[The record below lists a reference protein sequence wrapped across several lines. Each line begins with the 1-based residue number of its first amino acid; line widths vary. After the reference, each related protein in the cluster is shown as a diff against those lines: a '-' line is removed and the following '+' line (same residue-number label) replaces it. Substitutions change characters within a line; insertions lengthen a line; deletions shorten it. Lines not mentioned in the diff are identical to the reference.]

1 MISTSKITMRF
12 GKTVLFEDV
21 SVKFTPGNRYGLIGA
36 NGCGKS
42 TFMKILTGQQDQ
54 SEGVVTVG
62 NDCTL
67 GYLRQDHS
75 AFDKHTIIDAVY
87 MGNPALWKLHCERE
101 YLYSKDE
108 LTDEENERCG
118 HIEEEFG
125 DAGGYTMEAEAATL
139 LVGLGFT
146 EDLFEQNMTVLQGGF
161 KLRVLLAQVL
171 FGQPDI
177 LLLDEPTNHLD
188 MDSIEW
194 LVELLKRYSGTV
206 VTISH
211 DRFFLNQVCTHI
223 ADLDYHEIRMFPG
236 NYDDFTIASLEA
248 RERQEKANKKVE
260 KQAHDLKAFISRFSS
275 NASKAKQATSRKKTL
290 DKLEI
295 TKFKPSSRI
304 SPFIRFNPKKRL
316 GNTVI
321 EAKSVS
327 KSYGK
332 TLFSDFSCTIG
343 PEERVA
349 IIGKNGI
356 GKTTLLNIL
365 CNQLASDTGEVKF
378 GETIEIGM
386 FPQDASDILDSDA
399 SALDWLNRFADST
412 TSEVELRSF
421 MGRMLFR
428 GEDCWKKVGVL
439 SGGEKARLIIS
450 KMTME
455 GGNVLALD
463 EPTNHLDLESIE
475 ALNFGLSLFPNTL
488 IFVSHDHR
496 FIATL
501 ATRILEVTET
511 GIIDYPG
518 TLDDY
523 EALKKSRKN
532 AGKGLLR
539 N

>member
-1 MISTSKITMRF
+1 MIATSRICMRF
-12 GKTVLFEDV
+12 GKMALFEDV
-21 SVKFTPGNRYGLIGA
+21 SVKFVPRNRYGLIGA
-36 NGCGKS
+36 NGSGKS
-42 TFMKILTGQQDQ
+42 TFMKILTGQLDQ
-54 SEGVVTVG
+54 SEGEVSIGPGCTV
-62 NDCTL
+62 

-75 AFDKHTIIDAVY
+75 AFDDQTIIDTVY
-87 MGNPALWKLHCERE
+87 MGNPKLWKLHCERE
-101 YLYSKDE
+101 LLYSKDE
-108 LTDEENERCG
+108 LTDAEHERCG

-125 DAGGYTMEAEAATL
+125 NANGYTMESEAATL
-139 LVGLGFT
+139 LVGLGLDH
-146 EDLFEQNMTVLQGGF
+146 ELFECNMTTLQGGF

-188 MDSIEW
+188 MESIEW
-194 LVELLKRYSGTV
+194 LVGLLKRYQGTL

-223 ADLDYHEIRMFPG
+223 ADLDYNEIRMFTG

-248 RERQEKANKKVE
+248 RELQEKANQKVG
-260 KQAHDLKAFISRFSS
+260 KQVDDLKAFISRFSS

-295 TKFKPSSRI
+295 HKFKASSRV
-304 SPFIRFNPKKRL
+304 SPYIRFKPKQRL
-316 GNTVI
+316 GNKVI
-321 EAKSVS
+321 EVTGVTKA
-327 KSYGK
+327 YET

-343 PEERVA
+343 PDERVA

-365 CNQLASDTGEVKF
+365 CGHADADAGTVKF
-378 GETIEIGM
+378 GETVEIGM
-386 FPQDASDILDSDA
+386 FPQDASELLAGDSTA
-399 SALDWLNRFADST
+399 MDWLNRFAGNET
-412 TSEVELRSF
+412 TEAELRSF
-421 MGRMLFR
+421 MGRMLFG
-428 GEDCWKKVGVL
+428 GEASQKKVGVL
-439 SGGEKARLIIS
+439 SGGERARLIIS

-455 GGNVLALD
+455 GGNVMALD

-501 ATRILEVTET
+501 ATRIIEITET
-511 GIIDYPG
+511 GIIDYRG
-518 TLDDY
+518 TLDEY
-523 EALKKSRKN
+523 EAQKAK
-532 AGKGLLR
+532 A
-539 N
+539 

>member
-12 GKTVLFEDV
+12 GQTTLFEDV

-36 NGCGKS
+36 NGSGKS

-54 SEGVVTVG
+54 TEGEVAIG
-62 NDCTL
+62 HGCTL

-75 AFDKHTIIDAVY
+75 AFDKHSIIDTVY
-87 MGNPALWKLHCERE
+87 MGNPVLWKLHCERE

-108 LTDEENERCG
+108 LTDEENDRCG

-139 LVGLGFT
+139 LIGLGFT
-146 EDLFEQNMTVLQGGF
+146 EDLFAQGMTVLQGGF

-188 MDSIEW
+188 MESIEW
-194 LVELLKRYSGTV
+194 LVELLKRYNGTLI
-206 VTISH
+206 TISH

-236 NYDDFTIASLEA
+236 NYDDFTIASLDA
-248 RERQEKANKKVE
+248 RDLQEKANKKVE
-260 KQAHDLKAFISRFSS
+260 KQAQELKAFISRFSS

-295 TKFKPSSRI
+295 TKFKPSSRV

-316 GNTVI
+316 GDKVLK
-321 EAKSVS
+321 AKGVS
-327 KSYGK
+327 KSYDEEI
-332 TLFSDFSCTIG
+332 FSNFSCTIG

-365 CNQLASDTGEVKF
+365 CNQLKADTGKVIP
-378 GETIEIGM
+378 GETVELSI
-386 FPQDASDILDSDA
+386 FPQDTSALLDADV
-399 SALDWLNRFADST
+399 SALDWLSRYAEPG

-488 IFVSHDHR
+488 LFVSHDHR

-501 ATRILEVTET
+501 ATRILEVTED

-523 EALKKSRKN
+523 EAMKKSRK
-532 AGKGLLR
+532 A
-539 N
+539 

>member
-1 MISTSKITMRF
+1 MITTSNISMRF
-12 GKTVLFEDV
+12 GRKTLFEDV

-36 NGCGKS
+36 NGSGKS

-54 SEGVVTVG
+54 SEGVVNVG
-62 NDCTL
+62 NNCTV

-75 AFDKHTIIDAVY
+75 AFDAHTLVDTVY
-87 MGNPALWKLHCERE
+87 MGNPRLWKLHCERE

-108 LTDEENERCG
+108 LTDAENERCG
-118 HIEEEFG
+118 HIEDEFG
-125 DAGGYTMEAEAATL
+125 DAGGYTMEAEAASL
-139 LVGLGFT
+139 LVGLGFS
-146 EDLFEQNMTVLQGGF
+146 EDLFEQNMEVLQGGF

-171 FGQPDI
+171 FGKPDV

-194 LVELLKRYSGTV
+194 LVELLKRYEGTI

-223 ADLDYHEIRMFPG
+223 ADLDFNEIRMFPG

-248 RERQEKANKKVE
+248 RELQEKANKKIE
-260 KQAHDLKAFISRFSS
+260 KQARDLKAFISRFSS

-290 DKLEI
+290 EKLELH
-295 TKFKPSSRI
+295 TFKASSRV
-304 SPFIRFNPKKRL
+304 SPFIRFNPKNRL
-316 GNTVI
+316 GDKVL
-321 EAKSVS
+321 EAESIAKT
-327 KSYGK
+327 YDQ
-332 TLFSDFSCTIG
+332 TLFRDFSCTIG
-343 PEERVA
+343 PQERVA

-356 GKTTLLNIL
+356 GKTTLLHIL
-365 CNQLASDTGEVKF
+365 CKQMKSDTGAVNL
-378 GETIEIGM
+378 GETVQISL
-386 FPQDASDILDSDA
+386 FPQDTSTLLDPDA
-399 SALDWLNRFADST
+399 VALEWLSRFSDST
-412 TSEVELRSF
+412 TSEVEIRSF

-428 GEDCWKKVGVL
+428 GEECMKKIGVL
-439 SGGEKARLIIS
+439 SGGEKARLILS

-501 ATRILEVTET
+501 ATRILEVTED

-523 EALKKSRKN
+523 EAMKRRKKM
-532 AGKGLLR
+532 
-539 N
+539 

>member
-1 MISTSKITMRF
+1 MRF

-21 SVKFTPGNRYGLIGA
+21 SVKFVPGNRYGLIGA
-36 NGCGKS
+36 NGSGKS
-42 TFMKILTGQQDQ
+42 TFMKILTGQLDQ
-54 SEGVVTVG
+54 TEGQVSVG
-62 NDCTL
+62 HGCTL

-75 AFDKHTIIDAVY
+75 AFDEQSIIDTVY
-87 MGNPALWKLHCERE
+87 TGNPKLWKLHCERE

-108 LTDEENERCG
+108 LTDEENDRCG
-118 HIEEEFG
+118 HIEDEFG
-125 DAGGYTMEAEAATL
+125 EAGGYTMEAEAATL

-146 EDLFEQNMTVLQGGF
+146 EDLFGQKMTVLQGGF

-188 MDSIEW
+188 MESIEW
-194 LVELLKRYSGTV
+194 LVELLKRYTGTV

-223 ADLDYHEIRMFPG
+223 ADLDFHEIRMFPG

-248 RERQEKANKKVE
+248 RELQEKANKKVE

-295 TKFKPSSRI
+295 KKFKASSRV
-304 SPFIRFNPKKRL
+304 SPFIRFNPKTRL
-316 GNTVI
+316 GDKVI
-321 EAKSVS
+321 EAAAIS
-327 KSYGK
+327 KSYDEEV
-332 TLFSDFSCTIG
+332 FSNFSCTIG

-356 GKTTLLNIL
+356 GKTTLLNVL
-365 CNQLASDTGEVKF
+365 CDQMKGDTGQVKL
-378 GETIEIGM
+378 GETVRVGL
-386 FPQDASDILDSDA
+386 FPQDASGLLDPEVST
-399 SALDWLNRFADST
+399 LDWLGRFAESG

-428 GEDCWKKVGVL
+428 GEDVMKKVGVL
-439 SGGEKARLIIS
+439 SGGEKARLILS

-475 ALNFGLSLFPNTL
+475 ALNFALSLFKNTL
-488 IFVSHDHR
+488 LFVSHDHR

-501 ATRILEVTET
+501 ATRIFEITED
-511 GIIDYPG
+511 GVIDYPG
-518 TLDDY
+518 TLDEY
-523 EALKKSRKN
+523 EAMKKSRKKEN
-532 AGKGLLR
+532 R
-539 N
+539 